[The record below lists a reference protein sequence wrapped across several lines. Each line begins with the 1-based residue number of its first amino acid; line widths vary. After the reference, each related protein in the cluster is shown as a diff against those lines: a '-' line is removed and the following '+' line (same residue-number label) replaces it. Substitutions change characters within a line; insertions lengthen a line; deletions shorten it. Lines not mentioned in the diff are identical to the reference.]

1 MATNNSTNTNLSSQ
15 TGTGQFVGD
24 TNPLITGLEG
34 SFGDN
39 FNANSNKIIN
49 LTDPTAN
56 QDAATKAFVEG
67 LAGKV
72 VQYSFSSIQTSVS
85 TTSTTY
91 VSTGLT
97 GSITPT
103 NPANTIMVL
112 VSGEGRAQYATP
124 GSGTGTALRIANFEL
139 KRTSGTTTNLR
150 QSSVGRIITS
160 GVSTLMGT
168 SFGIV
173 SFLSDEV
180 AGSTSL
186 HTYQVNFKAAT
197 GNEASF
203 ASGSPTPQG
212 AVMLIMELKA

>member
-1 MATNNSTNTNLSSQ
+1 MATNNSTNTNLSRQ

-49 LTDPTAN
+49 LTDPTDN

-67 LAGKV
+67 LAAKI
-72 VQYSFSSIQTSVS
+72 VQYSFSSIPVSIS

-97 GSITPT
+97 GAIIPT

-124 GSGTGTALRIANFEL
+124 GSGTGAAIRIANFEL
-139 KRTSGTTTNLR
+139 KRTSGTTTTLR
-150 QSSVGRIITS
+150 QSSVGREITS
-160 GVSTLMGT
+160 GVSNTLGT

-173 SFLSDEV
+173 SFLSDET
-180 AGSTSL
+180 AGSTSF
-186 HTYQVNFKAAT
+186 HNYQVNFKAAS
-197 GNEASF
+197 GNKASF
-203 ASGSPTPQG
+203 ASGSASSQG

>member
-1 MATNNSTNTNLSSQ
+1 MATNNSTNTNLSRQ

-24 TNPLITGLEG
+24 TNPLIAGLEG

-49 LTDPTAN
+49 LTDPTDN

-67 LAGKV
+67 LAAKV
-72 VQYSFSSIQTSVS
+72 VQYSFSSIPMSVS

-124 GSGTGTALRIANFEL
+124 GSGTGSQLRIANFEL
-139 KRTSGTTTNLR
+139 KRTSGTTTTLR

-160 GVSTLMGT
+160 GVSTFTGT

-186 HTYQVNFKAAT
+186 HTYQVNFKAAS
-197 GNEASF
+197 GSEAIF

>member
-1 MATNNSTNTNLSSQ
+1 MATNNSTNTNLSRQ

-72 VQYSFSSIQTSVS
+72 VQYSFSSIPAFVS

-124 GSGTGTALRIANFEL
+124 GSGTGAAIRIANFEL
-139 KRTSGTTTNLR
+139 KRTSGTTTTLR
-150 QSSVGRIITS
+150 QSRIGRILIS
-160 GVSTLMGT
+160 GASNLIGT
-168 SFGIV
+168 SYGIV

-186 HTYQVNFKAAT
+186 HTYQVNFKVSPGNKAT
-197 GNEASF
+197 F
-203 ASGSPTPQG
+203 AFGPVSSQG